1 MLALRLFKR
10 EFSVGAASLAGRG
23 RDSPARELSW
33 AISRLASF
41 HCAARDKPTRAA
53 DFARSRTI

>member
-23 RDSPARELSW
+23 RDSPAR
-33 AISRLASF
+33 AVG
-41 HCAARDKPTRAA
+41 AAPGCREVAKKTRRPKRAA
-53 DFARSRTI
+53 SIRASARG